1 MSVLQFPR
9 EAVAALFLERQHL
22 EQPRRRRFTV
32 AALERFVEDVGGLQL
47 DSINVIARAH
57 YLTVWSRFGVYD
69 PARLDRFA
77 YRDRVLHEYWA
88 HAACMVPR
96 EHLAMWRRA
105 MADYRLAQ
113 TGWSKFLRTNKK
125 MVAEVEKAIRER
137 GPLGNADFRQKR
149 PRGATAGWWNWK
161 PATFALHWLWMSGR
175 IAVHSRV
182 HFHKRFDIAG
192 RVWPRGPAG
201 EMPDGAAF
209 RRWHL
214 RRSLHAMGAATE
226 TDIRMYLS
234 FPRWG
239 LRERKKVLEQL
250 LRDGEAVEIAVQ
262 GDKNRWYALA
272 EDLPAL
278 RAAARRRVASRGTT
292 LLAPFDSFLWHR
304 ERTQRLFGFTYRIEV
319 YTPGHK
325 RTHGYYTL
333 PILHDGQLIGRLDA
347 KTHREARTLEV
358 RSIHFER
365 WFAAGLP
372 PPAVSWGAVAVA
384 PALEGVA
391 EAVRSLATFVGAE
404 RATLGRVAP
413 AELREPMV
421 RALEEGV
428 ATPVAPGAAGEGAVS

>member
-1 MSVLQFPR
+1 
-9 EAVAALFLERQHL
+9 
-22 EQPRRRRFTV
+22 
-32 AALERFVEDVGGLQL
+32 
-47 DSINVIARAH
+47 
-57 YLTVWSRFGVYD
+57 
-69 PARLDRFA
+69 
-77 YRDRVLHEYWA
+77 
-88 HAACMVPR
+88 
-96 EHLAMWRRA
+96 
-105 MADYRLAQ
+105 
-113 TGWSKFLRTNKK
+113 
-125 MVAEVEKAIRER
+125 
-137 GPLGNADFRQKR
+137 
-149 PRGATAGWWNWK
+149 
-161 PATFALHWLWMSGR
+161 
-175 IAVHSRV
+175 
-182 HFHKRFDIAG
+182 
-192 RVWPRGPAG
+192 
-201 EMPDGAAF
+201 MPDGAAF
-209 RRWHL
+209 RRWHMH
-214 RRSLHAMGAATE
+214 RSLHAMGAATE
-226 TDIRMYLS
+226 QDIRMYLS

-239 LRERKKVLEQL
+239 LRERKKVLDQL
-250 LRDGEAVEIAVQ
+250 LREGAAVEIAVADDP
-262 GDKNRWYALA
+262 GRWYALA

-304 ERTQRLFGFTYRIEV
+304 ERTRRLFGFSYRIEV

-421 RALEEGV
+421 LALEEGV
-428 ATPVAPGAAGEGAVS
+428 ATPVAPGAAGESALS